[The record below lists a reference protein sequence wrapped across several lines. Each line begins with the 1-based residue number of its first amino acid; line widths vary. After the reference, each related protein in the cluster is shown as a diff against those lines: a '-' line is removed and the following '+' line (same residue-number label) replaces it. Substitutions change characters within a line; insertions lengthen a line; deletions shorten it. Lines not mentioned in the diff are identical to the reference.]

1 MGIAL
6 VIVSADKP
14 SALGV
19 EEQKEIGT
27 LRALGWSSIDVLIA
41 KTYESVSVSIVALF
55 VGMLA
60 AYAHVYVWDTAVF
73 APVLRGWAV
82 LTPSLDL
89 VPRFDPGLLATVAI
103 SILVLPAS
111 GSILAI
117 YRAAAGDPDAVIRE

>member
-1 MGIAL
+1 MLETAASFLDWHRGLAAILVLAMAIAL

-27 LRALGWSSIDVLIA
+27 LRALGWSSTDVLIA

-60 AYAHVYVWDTAVF
+60 AYAHV
-73 APVLRGWAV
+73 
-82 LTPSLDL
+82 
-89 VPRFDPGLLATVAI
+89 
-103 SILVLPAS
+103 
-111 GSILAI
+111 
-117 YRAAAGDPDAVIRE
+117 